1 MKREWENTHVDEL
14 SENGVS
20 RELFFFVRGF
30 SLSECIFVKVEFG
43 KVYWWDRVIF
53 KMYLRGAKK
62 PIPVIPRAK
71 SKNPKSDFL
80 DARIGS
86 EKN

>member
-1 MKREWENTHVDEL
+1 MRDRDCNCWYLLRKLDVKSVKREWENTHVDEL

-43 KVYWWDRVIF
+43 KVYW
-53 KMYLRGAKK
+53 
-62 PIPVIPRAK
+62 
-71 SKNPKSDFL
+71 
-80 DARIGS
+80 
-86 EKN
+86 